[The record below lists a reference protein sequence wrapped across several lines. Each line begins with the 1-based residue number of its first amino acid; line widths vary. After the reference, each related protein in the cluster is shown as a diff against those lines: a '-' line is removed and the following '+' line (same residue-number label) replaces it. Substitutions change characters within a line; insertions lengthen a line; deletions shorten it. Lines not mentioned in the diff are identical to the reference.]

1 MCAKILE
8 YRKYQKLESTYINS
22 LLVMRDENGRIHTK
36 FDQVGT
42 ATGRLSSAEPN
53 LQNIPVRTELG
64 REIRGA
70 FIARPGW
77 LLVDADYSQIELRV
91 LAHISGDATMCEA
104 FREGQD
110 IHARTAAEVYGVP
123 LEQVTGAMRSA
134 SKAVNFGI
142 VYGISD
148 FALAKNISVSRAEAR
163 AFIDRYFERY
173 PGIKA
178 YMDSAVAE
186 GKEKGYVTTLMQ
198 RRRYLP
204 ELASAN
210 YNLRSFGERC
220 AMNSPIQGTA
230 ADIIKLAMIAVARAL
245 DGQKLRARLILQ
257 VHDELIIEAPE
268 DEVEAVKALLKDCM
282 EGVVQLTVPL
292 RTDISVGG
300 DWRACK

>member
-1 MCAKILE
+1 M
-8 YRKYQKLESTYINS
+8 RKFFI
-22 LLVMRDENGRIHTK
+22 
-36 FDQVGT
+36 
-42 ATGRLSSAEPN
+42 SS
-53 LQNIPVRTELG
+53 
-64 REIRGA
+64 
-70 FIARPGW
+70 PGKS
-77 LLVDADYSQIELRV
+77 LVDADYSQIELRV
-91 LAHISGDATMCEA
+91 LASVANDTAMIDAFKSGV
-104 FREGQD
+104 D
-110 IHARTAAEVYGVP
+110 IHTVTASQVFGVP
-123 LEQVTGAMRSA
+123 TEAVTKQMRSHA
-134 SKAVNFGI
+134 KAVNFGI

-178 YMDSAVAE
+178 YMDGAVAE